1 MAFGTRPTCGAA
13 AHPVQVGTVNNA
25 KVTVQAIG
33 TTMRPTRTSMPNKR
47 GENVICTGDESAAD
61 ARQCSGAS
69 ATGVV
74 RRRQQRGSQLERRK

>member
-25 KVTVQAIG
+25 KVTVQAFG

-47 GENVICTGDESAAD
+47 GENAICTGDASRGAAVFGSFGNGWLFEASAA
-61 ARQCSGAS
+61 AW
-69 ATGVV
+69 
-74 RRRQQRGSQLERRK
+74 